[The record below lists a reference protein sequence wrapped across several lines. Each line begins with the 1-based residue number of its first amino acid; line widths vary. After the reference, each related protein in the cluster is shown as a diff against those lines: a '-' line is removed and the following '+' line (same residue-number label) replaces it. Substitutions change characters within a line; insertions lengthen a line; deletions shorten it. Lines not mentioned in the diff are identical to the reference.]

1 LAIASLAAAVVTTIG
16 PGATAIQ
23 SPVYPITLAI
33 EAPVYPIT
41 LAIQPAINAITLGI
55 QAIFNAIA
63 AIIEPVFN
71 AVAGVC
77 KCSATDDQQCDSDCD
92 YLPGVHNNSPLYPYK
107 VVLSVGTTE
116 PKKIG

>member
-1 LAIASLAAAVVTTIG
+1 VAVASLAAAVVTTIG
-16 PGATAIQ
+16 PGTTAIQ

-33 EAPVYPIT
+33 E
-41 LAIQPAINAITLGI
+41 PAINAITLGI